1 MRYNTAPMT
10 ADSKQTVLL
19 SLVGTA
25 PAVLSETVWALAH
38 QEDPV
43 IPDKIVAMTTST
55 GAAKIKEKLFEEG
68 HWKRMLEAL
77 EQKGLPVADRLR
89 FGPIGASIRVF
100 ADSTQSRELDDIR
113 TAEDNEAVA
122 EFFMET
128 IRTFVENDSIRL
140 IVSIAG
146 GRKTTSALLYSVMS
160 LLGRAEDQIQHIL
173 VDDHWTF
180 QPDFMYPGC
189 QGVFVDRDTGNSLSS
204 ADAKL
209 QVVDVPFVPLRY
221 LFERDLQRSAGSFVE
236 LINQVRA
243 RTINVTNDLAVQLLT
258 DSGEF
263 NVSGQVVNLS
273 PNEFLLYLYFAR
285 RVLDG
290 QSPLGGYLEIGDGL
304 QDLNE
309 AYRQTE
315 NFSHWTRKA
324 LSNYDPTEDPRKWA
338 SSIRGKLKAAGFD
351 NFQVERLVPR
361 NGHLAIE
368 LPKESV
374 SIET

>member
-1 MRYNTAPMT
+1 
-10 ADSKQTVLL
+10 
-19 SLVGTA
+19 
-25 PAVLSETVWALAH
+25 
-38 QEDPV
+38 
-43 IPDKIVAMTTST
+43 
-55 GAAKIKEKLFEEG
+55 
-68 HWKRMLEAL
+68 
-77 EQKGLPVADRLR
+77 
-89 FGPIGASIRVF
+89 
-100 ADSTQSRELDDIR
+100 
-113 TAEDNEAVA
+113 
-122 EFFMET
+122 
-128 IRTFVENDSIRL
+128 VENDSIRL

-189 QGVFVDRDTGNSLSS
+189 QGVFLDRDTGNSLSS
-204 ADAKL
+204 SDAEL

-290 QSPLGGYLEIGDGL
+290 LSPLGSYLDIGDEL
-304 QDLNE
+304 QDLHDE
-309 AYRQTE
+309 LRQPE
-315 NFSHWTRKA
+315 NFSHWTHKA

-351 NFQVERLVPR
+351 NFQVERLVPH

-374 SIET
+374 SIEA

>member
-1 MRYNTAPMT
+1 MT
-10 ADSKQTVLL
+10 SEQKQIVLL

-25 PAVLSETVWALAH
+25 PAVLSETVWALAN
-38 QEDPV
+38 QEVPV
-43 IPDKIVAMTTST
+43 VPDKIIAMTTST
-55 GAAKIKEKLFEEG
+55 GAVKIKEKLFEEG
-68 HWKRMLEAL
+68 HWKRMVEELQER
-77 EQKGLPVADRLR
+77 GVPVEGRLR
-89 FGPIGASIRVF
+89 FGPVGSSIRVF
-100 ADSTQSRELDDIR
+100 ADSSQSRELDDIR
-113 TAEDNEAVA
+113 SAEDNEAVA

-128 IRTFVENDSIRL
+128 IRAFVENDSIRL

-189 QGVFVDRDTGNSLSS
+189 QGVFVDRDTGKSLSS
-204 ADAKL
+204 SDAKL

-243 RTINVTNDLAVQLLT
+243 RTINVTDDLAVQLLT

-263 NVSGQVVNLS
+263 NVSGKEVSLS
-273 PNEFLLYLYFAR
+273 ANEFLLYLYFAR
-285 RVLDG
+285 RVIDG
-290 QSPLGGYLEIGDGL
+290 QPPLGGYGEIGGGL
-304 QDLNE
+304 QDLNDE
-309 AYRQTE
+309 YLKPD
-315 NFSHWTRKA
+315 NFSHWSSRA
-324 LSNYDPTEDPRKWA
+324 LSNYDQSEDPRKWA
-338 SSIRGKLKAAGFD
+338 SSIRGKLRTAGFD
-351 NFQVERLVPR
+351 NFQVDRLVPR

-368 LPKESV
+368 LPKES
-374 SIET
+374 ITIGA